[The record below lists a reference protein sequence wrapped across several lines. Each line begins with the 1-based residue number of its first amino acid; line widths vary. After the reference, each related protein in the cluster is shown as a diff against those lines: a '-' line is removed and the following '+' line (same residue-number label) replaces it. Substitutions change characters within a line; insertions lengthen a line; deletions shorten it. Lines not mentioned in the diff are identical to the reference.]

1 MASKS
6 GSNTPP
12 ALLLPLMSGNTD
24 DNSSAAGGGDKNKSK
39 AREPPLSAT
48 SSTGSIGTAKGK
60 GKDTSS
66 TGLTRDNTIILSPAM
81 VQQMHTIIG
90 NHPTLKRDADNNLP
104 FTNHMLDLIVP
115 VPAEFS
121 TQSIENTSQATKYI
135 NAECS
140 KIRMHL
146 TVVQQ
151 IKDTVTDLDAKAR
164 LDREVEAMESHIR
177 QVQEFMRL
185 SFHSALSGNPAV
197 SSFGPKDAGA
207 LAATAAVASAATTV
221 TAASGSL
228 PYRRPMAL
236 GETSRNSPLP
246 SPGGTT
252 TPGSTPLTPNVIGV
266 NKARMPPPPPLS
278 GHATPHNSN
287 PHHTHVALSSALSH
301 VAMQSTRQGGGPM
314 DLDAGGSRILSK
326 RKIQQL
332 VSEIDPTERLE
343 PEVED
348 ILCDIADEFIESV
361 TSFACNLAK
370 HRKSDTL
377 EAKDLQLH
385 LERNW
390 NIRIPGF
397 ASEEIRSVR
406 KTTIPNTHQEKIS
419 AIVNNK
425 HMRKFD

>member
-1 MASKS
+1 MASNS
-6 GSNTPP
+6 GTNTPP
-12 ALLLPLMSGNTD
+12 GLVLPPMSNAD
-24 DNSSAAGGGDKNKSK
+24 DNSAAGGGDKNKGK
-39 AREPPLSAT
+39 AREPPLSAA
-48 SSTGSIGTAKGK
+48 SSTGTSSGLSKGK
-60 GKDTSS
+60 GKDTPI
-66 TGLTRDNTIILSPAM
+66 TRDNTIILSPAM

-104 FTNHMLDLIVP
+104 FTNHMLDLIP

-121 TQSIENTSQATKYI
+121 TPYIENTSQATKYI

-140 KIRMHL
+140 KIRAHL

-151 IKDTVTDLDAKAR
+151 IKDSIADPDARGR
-164 LDREVEAMESHIR
+164 LDREVDAMENHIR

-185 SFHSALSGNPAV
+185 SFHSALSGNPATAV
-197 SSFGPKDAGA
+197 SSFGPKEPAPA
-207 LAATAAVASAATTV
+207 SSVASSSAP
-221 TAASGSL
+221 
-228 PYRRPMAL
+228 PYRKPPTLGDVSRISPMA
-236 GETSRNSPLP
+236 
-246 SPGGTT
+246 SPGIV
-252 TPGSTPLTPNVIGV
+252 PGSTPLTPNVMGV
-266 NKARMPPPPPLS
+266 KPRQPPPLS
-278 GHATPHNSN
+278 GHAMPQTN

-301 VAMQSTRQGGGPM
+301 VAMQSTRQNGPV
-314 DLDAGGSRILSK
+314 DLDVGSSRILSK
-326 RKIQQL
+326 RKIQEL

-343 PEVED
+343 PQVED

-361 TSFACNLAK
+361 TTFACKLAK
-370 HRKSDTL
+370 HRKSDAL

-406 KTTIPNTHQEKIS
+406 KTTVPQTHQEKIS

-425 HMRKFD
+425 NMRKFD

>member
-12 ALLLPLMSGNTD
+12 GLVLPPMNNND
-24 DNSSAAGGGDKNKSK
+24 DNSSAAATGGGSDKGKGK
-39 AREPPLSAT
+39 ARDPPLSAA
-48 SSTGSIGTAKGK
+48 SSTSGNAGLAKSKGK
-60 GKDTSS
+60 ETP
-66 TGLTRDNTIILSPAM
+66 TAPRDNTIILSPAM

-90 NHPTLKRDADNNLP
+90 NHPILKRDADNNLP

-115 VPAEFS
+115 VPAEFN
-121 TQSIENTSQATKYI
+121 TQVIENTAQATKYI
-135 NAECS
+135 NVECS

-151 IKDTVTDLDAKAR
+151 IKDTIADPDARAR

-197 SSFGPKDAGA
+197 SSFGPKDGA
-207 LAATAAVASAATTV
+207 SAAATASAA
-221 TAASGSL
+221 AAAASL
-228 PYRRPMAL
+228 PYRRPPAL
-236 GETSRNSPLP
+236 GDINRNSPMA
-246 SPGGTT
+246 SPGI
-252 TPGSTPLTPNVIGV
+252 TPGSTPLTPNIMGA
-266 NKARMPPPPPLS
+266 KARPPPPPPPLS
-278 GHATPHNSN
+278 GHATPQGN
-287 PHHTHVALSSALSH
+287 PLHTHVALSSALSH
-301 VAMQSTRQGGGPM
+301 VAMQSTRQSGPM
-314 DLDAGGSRILSK
+314 DLDTGSRILSK

-406 KTTIPNTHQEKIS
+406 KTTVPQTHQEKIS

-425 HMRKFD
+425 NMRKFDP

>member
-12 ALLLPLMSGNTD
+12 GLVLPPMGGND
-24 DNSSAAGGGDKNKSK
+24 DDKNKAK
-39 AREPPLSAT
+39 TREPLLSGA
-48 SSTGSIGTAKGK
+48 SSSGG
-60 GKDTSS
+60 S
-66 TGLTRDNTIILSPAM
+66 TGLAKVKAKDVPAAPRDNTIILSPAM

-104 FTNHMLDLIVP
+104 FTNHILDLIIP
-115 VPAEFS
+115 VPAEFN
-121 TQSIENTSQATKYI
+121 TRFIENTSQATKYI

-146 TVVQQ
+146 AVVQQ
-151 IKDTVTDLDAKAR
+151 MRDGIADLDAR
-164 LDREVEAMESHIR
+164 VMLDREIEAMESHIK

-197 SSFGPKDAGA
+197 SSFGPKDSAVSA
-207 LAATAAVASAATTV
+207 IAAAAAATTASAAPPL
-221 TAASGSL
+221 SL
-228 PYRRPMAL
+228 PYRRPPAM
-236 GETSRNSPLP
+236 GEMNRNSPMA
-246 SPGGTT
+246 SPGITPGI
-252 TPGSTPLTPNVIGV
+252 TPGSTPLTPNIVGA
-266 NKARMPPPPPLS
+266 KARPPPPPLS
-278 GHATPHNSN
+278 GHATPQGN
-287 PHHTHVALSSALSH
+287 PHHTHVALSGALSH
-301 VAMQSTRQGGGPM
+301 VAMQSTRQSGPM
-314 DLDAGGSRILSK
+314 DLDAGSRILSK

-406 KTTIPNTHQEKIS
+406 KTMVPQTHQEKIS
-419 AIVNNK
+419 AIANNK
-425 HMRKFD
+425 NMRKFDP